1 MVLVL
6 NIAKI
11 IELMLC
17 LIELSFEL
25 KQIDIALVLL
35 AIMVKEVLKIA
46 IKVERHM
53 IKRKTVIYMN

>member
-6 NIAKI
+6 NIVKI
-11 IELMLC
+11 TELMPC

-25 KQIDIALVLL
+25 KQIDIVLVLL